1 MNPTDADMVEVSET
15 ADSPEFSDRGY
26 SVVPVTF
33 HPAPT
38 DDPTPT
44 DEGPDSHPT
53 PRQIMREHGHTLGP
67 ANSVD
72 SISDEELMTEAGV
85 EPIFSTTEAAEF
97 FDRSNQWLYWG
108 LREGVFIDD
117 FGVPLDPAR
126 LGSPDRGRRRFTLP
140 IIRDIMRSAYRRGN
154 IHPDQLKVILRR
166 IKYAERGIEWREQEG
181 WRHAHLGRSRY
192 KWVRPEDAVW
202 DAKDKEWHERP
213 ESRKRVYKKKVA
225 PADDGE

>member
-15 ADSPEFSDRGY
+15 AGSPEFSDRGY

-33 HPAPT
+33 HPSPVSDPEPT
-38 DDPTPT
+38 DD
-44 DEGPDSHPT
+44 DPDSRPA
-53 PRQIMREHGHTLGP
+53 PRQGVGP

-72 SISDEELMTEAGV
+72 SISDEELMNEAGV

-126 LGSPDRGRRRFTLP
+126 LGSPDRGRSRFTLP

-154 IHPDQLKVILRR
+154 IHPDHLKVILRR

-181 WRHAHLGRSRY
+181 WRYAHLGKSRY
-192 KWVRPEDAVW
+192 KWVRPENAVC
-202 DAKDKEWHERP
+202 DSASKEWHERP
-213 ESRKRVYKKKVA
+213 ESRKRVYKKKAA
-225 PADDGE
+225 PAADDGE